1 MDSLTSVFW
10 YHLLNKLPELRSLT
24 RTLLNQNLH
33 TGFHVFLE
41 NTLYKTVKRH
51 PADACITSSMS
62 SEEGALKVLG
72 WVQ

>member
-1 MDSLTSVFW
+1 M
-10 YHLLNKLPELRSLT
+10 T